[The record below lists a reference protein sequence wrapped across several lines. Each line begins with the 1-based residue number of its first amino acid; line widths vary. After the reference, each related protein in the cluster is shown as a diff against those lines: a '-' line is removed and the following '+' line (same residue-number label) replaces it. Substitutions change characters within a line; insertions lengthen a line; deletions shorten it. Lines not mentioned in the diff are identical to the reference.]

1 MNDKAQTITVWILS
15 IIAVIEA
22 IAVIILIF
30 NKYL

>member
-1 MNDKAQTITVWILS
+1 MSNKAQTITVWILS
-15 IIAVIEA
+15 IIAVIET